1 MGLKAEAR
9 SVLKFQEISY
19 RLENKVVELT
29 QTLQARTEEK
39 KALQAQLYEL
49 ERQIQQ
55 WSSKHE
61 EADAKAKSLQTAL
74 STAEAELSRREELL
88 QAKADVEKRLEEAVA
103 KAMEKE
109 TSIQKLSGEL
119 IAQAEKLQSQE
130 KTFANAPS
138 RSVEDGSVILT
149 LKNEVSSL
157 REQLNRANAYNSL
170 TRNARVEAPVSPTF
184 APALRMPG
192 LSNGPSLAPSSGSHQ
207 RRHSSAGV
215 VQLSPA
221 DIRTS
226 VDELMLDV
234 KKNQALNHRA
244 VSVAYNGEDNARIRS
259 NDLGYG
265 RLYDD
270 VAEEKI
276 KLMQDTK
283 RLDEDVLGGLIRGL
297 KIPAPS
303 LTNPSA
309 VKEILFPANLI
320 SLVTNEMWKY
330 GLIPESERF
339 LANVMQSIQ
348 AHVMVMSFFHWVFP
362 FANTLFSS
370 HSTVKIPLFPGST
383 GFRMSMRCCHLS
395 MLPRATWNKVSALE
409 KRMLSENSTGM
420 ITNGW
425 SRSSSTILAVWSI
438 TYTTRGC

>member
-1 MGLKAEAR
+1 
-9 SVLKFQEISY
+9 
-19 RLENKVVELT
+19 VVELT
-29 QTLQARTEEK
+29 QTLQTRTEEK
-39 KALQAQLYEL
+39 KALQAQLNEL

-103 KAMEKE
+103 KATEKE
-109 TSIQKLSGEL
+109 TMIQKLSDEL
-119 IAQAEKLQSQE
+119 VAQSEKLQSQE
-130 KTFANAPS
+130 KIFATAAP
-138 RSVEDGSVILT
+138 RSVEDGSVIMT

-170 TRNARVEAPVSPTF
+170 TRNARAEAPVSPTF
-184 APALRMPG
+184 APALRIPG
-192 LSNGPSLAPSSGSHQ
+192 ISNGPSLSPSTIHQHQ

-234 KKNQALNHRA
+234 KKNQALNQRA
-244 VSVAYNGEDNARIRS
+244 VSVAYNAEDGVRVRANNLS
-259 NDLGYG
+259 YG

-276 KLMQDTK
+276 ELMQDIK

-297 KIPAPS
+297 KIPPPS

-348 AHVMVMSFFHWVFP
+348 AHVMVNLLSHRVFF
-362 FANTLFSS
+362 
-370 HSTVKIPLFPGST
+370 I
-383 GFRMSMRCCHLS
+383 C
-395 MLPRATWNKVSALE
+395 
-409 KRMLSENSTGM
+409 
-420 ITNGW
+420 
-425 SRSSSTILAVWSI
+425 
-438 TYTTRGC
+438 